1 MICINFRRSQW
12 ISSFPFACC
21 HVDMKV
27 VCSSRHNV
35 VPYLEVHIGP
45 MILSL
50 KHPLSFFFHRKFRF
64 KNSWLLFGGGDA
76 CWPTERRM
84 PSNSWMMV
92 ASLPFLM
99 PQTVP
104 TGLDGSPRD
113 AWRWIGRKYRPLP
126 IGLMVLKNLFPE
138 EDCRNNPF

>member
-1 MICINFRRSQW
+1 M
-12 ISSFPFACC
+12 
-21 HVDMKV
+21 
-27 VCSSRHNV
+27 

-50 KHPLSFFFHRKFRF
+50 KHPLSFLFSESFALKTRDFF
-64 KNSWLLFGGGDA
+64 LGGDA

-104 TGLDGSPRD
+104 TGLHGSPE
-113 AWRWIGRKYRPLP
+113 GSLGG
-126 IGLMVLKNLFPE
+126 GLEGSTDLSANRIDGLKRNLFQE
-138 EDCRNNPF
+138 